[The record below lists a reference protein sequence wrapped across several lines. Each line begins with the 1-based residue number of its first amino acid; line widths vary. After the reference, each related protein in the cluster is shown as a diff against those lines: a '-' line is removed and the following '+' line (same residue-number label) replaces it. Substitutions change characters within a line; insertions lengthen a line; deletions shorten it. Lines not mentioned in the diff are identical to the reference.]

1 MARIDP
7 DYKCIFIEVGSF
19 GSSADSA
26 IFQNTAMG
34 SLLQQNKLPVPF
46 HVVADDAFALS
57 KNVLVPYVKKNL
69 NVLKIIYNYRHT
81 RARRV

>member
-34 SLLQQNKLPVPF
+34 SLLQQNKLHIPP
-46 HVVADDAFALS
+46 A
-57 KNVLVPYVKKNL
+57 
-69 NVLKIIYNYRHT
+69 RHI
-81 RARRV
+81 

>member
-1 MARIDP
+1 MPGTPITIGAVVLMARIDP

-34 SLLQQNKLPVPF
+34 SLLQQNKLHIPP
-46 HVVADDAFALS
+46 A
-57 KNVLVPYVKKNL
+57 
-69 NVLKIIYNYRHT
+69 RHI
-81 RARRV
+81 